1 VYVKKYAA
9 AQLEILMK
17 LLHSLLILAVASF
30 FSPARQAA
38 AQADNVIKNG
48 SLVSLEFTLSDSNGK
63 LIESNKGQQP
73 LQYTQGAG
81 TVLPALEKQ
90 LAGSKAG
97 DTKQFVLKPEEAYGP
112 VNPEAFREFPKSN
125 IPPEALKVGAQL
137 TATNNGQTFPVKIH
151 EIKENT
157 VIVDFNH
164 PLAGMTLSFDVKVIS
179 VQEPANP

>member
-1 VYVKKYAA
+1 
-9 AQLEILMK
+9 MK
-17 LLHSLLILAVASF
+17 FLHSLLILAVASF

-38 AQADNVIKNG
+38 AAEADNVIKNG
-48 SLVSLEFTLSDSNGK
+48 SLVSLEFTLSDANGK

-73 LQYTQGAG
+73 LQYTQGGG

-90 LAGSKAG
+90 LAGLKAG
-97 DTKQFVLKPEEAYGP
+97 DTKQFVLKPEEAYGA

-125 IPPEALKVGAQL
+125 IPPDALKVGAQL

-157 VIVDFNH
+157 VIVDFNR

-179 VQEPANP
+179 VQEPGRP